1 MNDPMKTVETV
12 YKSEDM
18 RIVRVGA
25 RIVLMSR
32 FGWALSYTKKDWDQ
46 CLKEMEKADSELSII
61 WKLHDC
67 FLDKYVYAASVSC
80 EHCNT
85 QKYLARLNRDYVV
98 VLQKVVKDW
107 NTRRYVP

>member
-61 WKLHDC
+61 WKVHDLPYDLQDSEADAKNTC
-67 FLDKYVYAASVSC
+67 NVAAD
-80 EHCNT
+80 HAAF
-85 QKYLARLNRDYVV
+85 YDMLNGDEE
-98 VLQKVVKDW
+98 
-107 NTRRYVP
+107 